1 MMFTA
6 QIKFQKMK
14 KNILAIV
21 VLSVVLMACKKDFL
35 DRKPIDKLT
44 EATAFVTYDNF
55 KTYAWGLYDY
65 MAGYGGSGSALPPY
79 FTSQELNSDNYQTSA
94 GSNSP
99 YIAGN
104 KAVPT
109 SAGSATSSM
118 QISQWNFA
126 YVRRVNVM
134 IDHIDESSMTQ
145 TEKDHWRSVGYFFRA
160 LRYYDLVAA
169 YGDVPWVEHAIN
181 INDSTVLYAPRTSR
195 DTVAMNMLNN
205 LVWAESH
212 IKPTGDGS
220 NTINVH
226 VIRAL
231 ISRFGLFEGTWRKYH
246 GLANANTYLQA
257 CVDYSKKLAT
267 DFPTI
272 LPSYDDVYNSE
283 DLVGKPGIILCKQYV
298 SGMLINGSSATTH
311 HTARFITTGNSGS
324 IACATNDMVES
335 YLCADGSPIST
346 STTYHGDSIYS
357 AFRNRDRRLYFT
369 VCPPYRVTMASNPVY
384 GWAQPWQTFDTAK
397 TPSSNFNEFIRL
409 MNTLAPGTASKAK
422 TLPMLSWAPAP
433 GNFIPQ
439 MPHFAGYIKSLN
451 NVIYDNGSNGVS
463 GQASN
468 VLGYKDWKLYNR
480 VALDP
485 SNGSS
490 NDCPIF
496 RIEEVLLNYAEAAFE
511 LGIFN
516 QGIADQTINKLRPRA
531 NVPNMVVANIT
542 AGFDTRRD
550 ADVAPV
556 LWEIRRE
563 RRVELMGDGFR
574 FNDIKRWSKGQ
585 YMNKVV
591 LGARVKV
598 SDYPSGVTF
607 DASTGTTYKNVKSL
621 FTAAPAWNDKYYLEP
636 VPTQEIVINPKLA
649 QSAGWQ

>member
-1 MMFTA
+1 MDFK
-6 QIKFQKMK
+6 IKLSKMK
-14 KNILAIV
+14 KNILA
-21 VLSVVLMACKKDFL
+21 VLVFAMLLVACKKDFL

-55 KTYAWGLYDY
+55 KTYSWGLYDY

-94 GSNSP
+94 GSNSA

-104 KAVPT
+104 KVAPT
-109 SAGSATSSM
+109 TAGSTTSSM
-118 QISQWNFA
+118 QIAQWNFA

-134 IDHIDESSMTQ
+134 LDHIDASSMTQ

-160 LRYYDLVAA
+160 LRYFDMIAA
-169 YGDVPWVEHAIN
+169 FGDVPWIENAIN
-181 INDSTVLYAPRTSR
+181 IDDSTVLYAPRTSR
-195 DTVAMNMLNN
+195 DTVAMNILNN
-205 LVWAESH
+205 LVWASEH
-212 IKPTGDGS
+212 IKTGGDGA

-226 VIRAL
+226 VVRAL

-246 GLANANTYLQA
+246 GLPNANTYLQA
-257 CVDYSKKLAT
+257 CVDYSKKLLT

-298 SGMLINGSSATTH
+298 SGMLINGSAATTH

-346 STTYHGDSIYS
+346 SATYHGDSIYS

-369 VCPPYRVTMASNPVY
+369 VCPPYRVTMSSNPVY
-384 GWAQPWQTFDTAK
+384 GWSQPWQTFDTSK
-397 TPSSNFNEFIRL
+397 TPSSNYNEFIRL
-409 MNTLAPGTASKAK
+409 MNSIAPATASKAK

-433 GNFIPQ
+433 GNYIPQ

-451 NVIYDNGSNGVS
+451 NVLYDNGANGVS

-480 VALDP
+480 ITLDA

-516 QGIADQTINKLRPRA
+516 QSIADQTINKLRPRA

-542 AGFDTRRD
+542 ASFDTKRD
-550 ADVAPV
+550 VDVDPV

-574 FNDIKRWSKGQ
+574 FNDIKRWNKGQ
-585 YMNKVV
+585 YMNKIV
-591 LGARVKV
+591 LGARVRV
-598 SDYPSGVTF
+598 ADYPSGVTF
-607 DASTGTTYKNVKSL
+607 DATTGTTYKNVRSL
-621 FTAAPAWNDKYYLEP
+621 FTATPAWNDKYYLEP
-636 VPTQEIVINPKLA
+636 IPTQEIVINPNLR
-649 QSAGWQ
+649 QTTGWQ